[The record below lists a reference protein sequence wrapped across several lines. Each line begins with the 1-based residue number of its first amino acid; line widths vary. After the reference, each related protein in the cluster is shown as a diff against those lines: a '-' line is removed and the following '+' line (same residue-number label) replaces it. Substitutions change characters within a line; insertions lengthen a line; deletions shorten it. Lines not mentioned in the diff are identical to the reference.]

1 MGNPKVVSAI
11 GIEEGINY
19 LQSQFIAQ
27 LDENV
32 NEVIEQYKSLQA
44 GALSSQNIDVLVA
57 GINSQVT
64 KLQSDFDDLA
74 SKIKTSMSQSTEAVT
89 QGQANIESTLG

>member
-44 GALSSQNIDVLVA
+44 GALSSQNIDGLVA